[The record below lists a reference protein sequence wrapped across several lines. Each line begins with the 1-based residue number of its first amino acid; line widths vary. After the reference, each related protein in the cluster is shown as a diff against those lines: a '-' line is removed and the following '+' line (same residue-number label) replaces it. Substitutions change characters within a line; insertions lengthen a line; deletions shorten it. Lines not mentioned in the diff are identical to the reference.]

1 MVHIPAP
8 AKLSS
13 GVVFFLDSGLQSI
26 PVVEFS
32 LLFSQERVMKC
43 FVVFQSIASWQKLSG
58 ISMKPRYALRILR
71 YTKLVS
77 AEYDN
82 IERLRVSLARRI
94 AGAAEG
100 SAIKIEPNT
109 PEAKEFAERFN
120 EILNVDVDLV
130 PLRMS
135 LDEIVNN
142 LDGKEDSLT
151 VADLAVLEPFF
162 YEEIDLPKPDGDCS
176 E

>member
-1 MVHIPAP
+1 
-8 AKLSS
+8 
-13 GVVFFLDSGLQSI
+13 
-26 PVVEFS
+26 
-32 LLFSQERVMKC
+32 MKC

-58 ISMKPRYALRILR
+58 IPMRPKSALAVLR

-100 SAIKIEPNT
+100 SAIEIEPNT

-120 EILNVDVDLV
+120 EILNADVDLV
-130 PLRMS
+130 PLQMS
-135 LDEIVNN
+135 LDEVVNN
-142 LDGKEDSLT
+142 LDGEEDSLT

-162 YEEIDLPKPDGDCS
+162 LDSSIDLPKPDGDCS

>member
-1 MVHIPAP
+1 
-8 AKLSS
+8 
-13 GVVFFLDSGLQSI
+13 
-26 PVVEFS
+26 
-32 LLFSQERVMKC
+32 MKC
-43 FVVFQSIASWQKLSG
+43 SEVFGSIASWRKLSG

-94 AGAAEG
+94 AGAEEG
-100 SAIKIEPNT
+100 SAIEIEPNT

-120 EILNVDVDLV
+120 EILSADADIA

-142 LDGKEDSLT
+142 LDGEEDSLT

-162 YEEIDLPKPDGDCS
+162 LDSSIDLPKPDGDCS

>member
-1 MVHIPAP
+1 
-8 AKLSS
+8 
-13 GVVFFLDSGLQSI
+13 
-26 PVVEFS
+26 
-32 LLFSQERVMKC
+32 MKC
-43 FVVFQSIASWQKLSG
+43 FVVFQSIASWQKLAG
-58 ISMKPRYALRILR
+58 IPMRPKSALAVLR

-82 IERLRVSLARRI
+82 IERLRISLARRI
-94 AGAAEG
+94 AGAADG
-100 SAIKIEPNT
+100 SAIEIAPDT

-120 EILNVDVDLV
+120 EILNADVDLV

-142 LDGKEDSLT
+142 LDGEEDSLT

>member
-1 MVHIPAP
+1 
-8 AKLSS
+8 
-13 GVVFFLDSGLQSI
+13 
-26 PVVEFS
+26 
-32 LLFSQERVMKC
+32 MKC

-58 ISMKPRYALRILR
+58 IPMRPKSALAVLR

-100 SAIKIEPNT
+100 SAIEIEPNT

-120 EILNVDVDLV
+120 EILNADVDLV
-130 PLRMS
+130 PLQMS
-135 LDEIVNN
+135 LDEVVNN
-142 LDGKEDSLT
+142 LDGEEDSLT

-162 YEEIDLPKPDGDCS
+162 LDSSIDLPKPDGDCS
-176 E
+176 K